1 MVSSGGGILAGTT
14 DDRAEEQEGP
24 MFSLTTGK
32 YRYVKRYGVGEWKPS
47 LLKLHFIHLL
57 YPYYRRSEYV
67 NR

>member
-32 YRYVKRYGVGEWKPS
+32 YRYVKRYGVGEWQPS
-47 LLKLHFIHLL
+47 LELHFIYLL
-57 YPYYRRSEYV
+57 YPSNRRSGYV
-67 NR
+67 SG